1 MCKTCAFATG
11 GKDGGDMVDKPWNQL
26 YHISWAKKGGVP
38 SHFGLCTILYQ
49 SSNTFNLCTFF
60 NHDFFW
66 SSKKSSLYT
75 NRGCFTVDSHS
86 GTAMLPTATS
96 ANVNKAP
103 GIRACDKEHLGQSW
117 EDLTTIATWTC
128 HTASHREGGS
138 FLLGTSKAFEYVSI
152 LHSMES
158 VTEFQPSIHSSLIR
172 KLWNEVCWRHPS
184 WDSSVQEAEQENV

>member
-1 MCKTCAFATG
+1 MVETWWTSPGINFIIFLGPRKVAFRLILVYA
-11 GKDGGDMVDKPWNQL
+11 Q
-26 YHISWAKKGGVP
+26 S
-38 SHFGLCTILYQ
+38 SILYQ

-60 NHDFFW
+60 NHVFFCLP
-66 SSKKSSLYT
+66 KKRSLYT

-96 ANVNKAP
+96 ANVNKAL
-103 GIRACDKEHLGQSW
+103 GISACDPEHLGQSW

-128 HTASHREGGS
+128 HTASHSEGGS

-172 KLWNEVCWRHPS
+172 EL
-184 WDSSVQEAEQENV
+184 